1 MSVLD
6 QKPDENRYT
15 IIPRTLIFI
24 TRGEYVLLLRG
35 DPEKKNWSGQ
45 YNGVGGHIEP
55 GEDVLSAAQREL
67 KEETGLDDQ
76 SLKLVGTVTIDT
88 GQETGIGLFV
98 FQGEYQGGNLFPSE
112 EGTAVWIPVDQI
124 SEFPL
129 VEDLPTL
136 IPRVMDRKQ
145 GDPPFSAHYDAD
157 QQGHLLI
164 SFAG

>member
-6 QKPDENRYT
+6 QKPDENRYK

-35 DPEKKNWSGQ
+35 DSDKKNWSEQ
-45 YNGVGGHIEP
+45 YNGVGGHIEA
-55 GEDVLSAAQREL
+55 GEDVLSGAQREL
-67 KEETGLDDQ
+67 KEETGLDNQ
-76 SLKLVGTVTIDT
+76 SLNLAGTVTIDT
-88 GQETGIGLFV
+88 GQEIGIGLFV
-98 FQGEYQGGNLFPSE
+98 FQGEYQGGNLFPSQ
-112 EGTAVWIPVDQI
+112 EGTAVWIHVDEI

-136 IPRVMDRKQ
+136 IPRIMDRER
-145 GDPPFSAHYDAD
+145 GDPPFSAHYHAD
-157 QQGHLLI
+157 QKGHLQI